1 MQIHVVRNEA
11 GVDEWTIVELQGS
24 LEASGHSLDGKILG
38 KITKSLE
45 TRPVDYFRSFR
56 ESVLAKGHE
65 RGDFDHRQ
73 PLARGEI
80 HATRKTASG
89 RENFF

>member
-38 KITKSLE
+38 KITKSL
-45 TRPVDYFRSFR
+45 
-56 ESVLAKGHE
+56 
-65 RGDFDHRQ
+65 RG
-73 PLARGEI
+73 PARRLV
-80 HATRKTASG
+80 A
-89 RENFF
+89 FF